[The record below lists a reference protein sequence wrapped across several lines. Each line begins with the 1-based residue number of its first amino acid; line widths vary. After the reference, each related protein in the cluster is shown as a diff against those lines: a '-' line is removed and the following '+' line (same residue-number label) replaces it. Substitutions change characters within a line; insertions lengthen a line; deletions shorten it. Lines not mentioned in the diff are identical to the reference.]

1 MHETGSVA
9 LFGSNRSGDSIGSS
23 DKADTAIAPG
33 RHSSKLR
40 GVRRCGFVDEAALA
54 DLMGRCWPA
63 CGITRGSELSGR
75 TMEAQPL
82 ATGLQLR

>member
-1 MHETGSVA
+1 
-9 LFGSNRSGDSIGSS
+9 
-23 DKADTAIAPG
+23 
-33 RHSSKLR
+33 LR